1 MVVRWMAPCP
11 DGRRRRGGMLGA
23 LSPVPRGGARLA
35 AVCRGSRRR
44 RVSSSAGER
53 WQLGTLTLEVACTPC
68 VVTAPWGAARKGAAF
83 APSRP
88 AAGSAFAEACRALL
102 NPANPSLA
110 GTARPYFPRGGPL
123 PPPPP
128 AGLETSSRGW
138 GGIDAGE
145 GMLYPA
151 QVVDGLVHA
160 HAGGRLRTALA
171 QVEAGEANPNPNPN
185 PKPNPSPNPK
195 PKPNQ
200 MVELTN
206 AQPGLEPVSARF

>member
-1 MVVRWMAPCP
+1 
-11 DGRRRRGGMLGA
+11 MLGA

-44 RVSSSAGER
+44 RALSSSSAGER

-88 AAGSAFAEACRALL
+88 AGGSAFDEACRALL

-128 AGLETSSRGW
+128 AGLVRVR
-138 GGIDAGE
+138 DR
-145 GMLYPA
+145 
-151 QVVDGLVHA
+151 VRVRV
-160 HAGGRLRTALA
+160 RLR
-171 QVEAGEANPNPNPN
+171 
-185 PKPNPSPNPK
+185 
-195 PKPNQ
+195 
-200 MVELTN
+200 
-206 AQPGLEPVSARF
+206 